1 MRNASAGHAGFA
13 RIMIGQRIQGL
24 VKGDFTVWRAIGVR
38 CESLALRPSLRGASE
53 LGLRQGTAL
62 QVLFGMIASP

>member
-13 RIMIGQRIQGL
+13 RIMIGHGIQGL

-38 CESLALRPSLRGASE
+38 VNPWHSVHLFEEQASLRCVKVPHYKLHSA
-53 LGLRQGTAL
+53 
-62 QVLFGMIASP
+62 

>member
-13 RIMIGQRIQGL
+13 RIMIGHGIQGL

-38 CESLALRPSLRGASE
+38 L
-53 LGLRQGTAL
+53 
-62 QVLFGMIASP
+62 